1 MPEKT
6 PVGSELGERGREI
19 LQLVISSYISSGEPV
34 GSRTVSKA
42 MNQRLSPASIRN
54 IMADLEDAGYLMQPH
69 TSAGR
74 VPSDAAY
81 RFFVDCLGNSGKPTR
96 SDEAYINKA
105 LAEASTPEHMMSTA
119 SHLLSDICRTV
130 GIVVSPPI
138 ETSMVQHIEF
148 VRLGEDKILVIM
160 VSQSGLLQQKLIRVA
175 EPYNQDELTRAGN
188 YLVDKFS
195 GKTLPEIR
203 HALVRMMRAE
213 RMRYDRMMRRLLE
226 SWSLSLDEPDEASE
240 TVYIQGTGNILTK
253 IDLSNIE
260 RMQELFGVFEE
271 KGRLVKILN
280 QCLPGDPEGGVKI
293 RIGSELGAPCMRDFT
308 IIASPYRQKD
318 RTAGFMGIIGPTR
331 MEYRKGISVVGY
343 LANAFS
349 RIMTA

>member
-1 MPEKT
+1 MPET
-6 PVGSELGERGREI
+6 SPVGSELGERGREI
-19 LQLVISSYISSGEPV
+19 LQLIIGYYISSGEPV

-54 IMADLEDAGYLMQPH
+54 IMADLEEAGYLIQPH

-74 VPSDAAY
+74 VPSDSAY
-81 RFFVDCLGNSGKPTR
+81 RFFVDCLGKSAKPTR
-96 SDEAYINKA
+96 SDTAYINKA
-105 LAEASTPEHMMSTA
+105 LAEANTPEHMMSTA
-119 SHLLSDICRTV
+119 SYLLSDICRTV
-130 GIVVSPPI
+130 GIVVSPPLD
-138 ETSMVQHIEF
+138 TSMLQHIEF

-160 VSQSGLLQQKLIRVA
+160 VSESGLLQQKLIRVA
-175 EPYNQDELTRAGN
+175 EPYTQDELTRAGN
-188 YLVDKFS
+188 YLVERFS
-195 GKTLPEIR
+195 GRTLPEIR
-203 HALVRMMRAE
+203 RLLVRMMRAE
-213 RMRYDRMMRRLLE
+213 RMRYDRMMRSLLE
-226 SWSLSLDEPDEASE
+226 SWSRSLDEPEETSE

-260 RMQELFGVFEE
+260 RMRELFCVFEE

-280 QCLPGDPEGGVKI
+280 ECLPSDPEEGVKI

-308 IIASPYRQKD
+308 IITSPYRQKD
-318 RTAGFMGIIGPTR
+318 RTAGYMGIIGPTR

-349 RIMTA
+349 QIMTA

>member
-1 MPEKT
+1 MADKT
-6 PVGSELGERGREI
+6 PVGSELGGRGREI
-19 LQLVISSYISSGEPV
+19 LQLIISSYISSGEPV
-34 GSRTVSKA
+34 GSRTVSEA
-42 MNQRLSPASIRN
+42 MEHRLSPASIRN
-54 IMADLEDAGYLMQPH
+54 IMAELEDAGYLIQPH

-81 RFFVDCLGNSGKPTR
+81 RFFVDCLGKSGKPTR

-105 LAEASTPEHMMSTA
+105 LAEASTPEHLMSTA
-119 SHLLSDICRTV
+119 SYLLSDICSTV
-130 GIVVSPPI
+130 GIVVSPPL
-138 ETSMVQHIEF
+138 ETSMLQHIEF
-148 VRLGEDKILVIM
+148 VRLGEDKVLVVM
-160 VSQSGLLQQKLIRVA
+160 VSKSGLLQQKLIRVA
-175 EPYNQDELTRAGN
+175 EPCTQDELTRAGN
-188 YLVDKFS
+188 YLVEKFS
-195 GKTLPEIR
+195 GKTLIEIR
-203 HALVRMMRAE
+203 RALVRMMRAE

-226 SWSLSLDEPDEASE
+226 SWSLSLDEPEEMGE

-260 RMQELFGVFEE
+260 RMQELFAVFEE

-280 QCLPGDPEGGVKI
+280 QCLPGDSDQGVRI

-308 IIASPYRQKD
+308 IIASPYRQND

-349 RIMTA
+349 RIMTS